1 MKQEPKAPQEQK
13 PLPKKPVGLA
23 GMTWEERLTSHNRA
37 EAEWKAKHG
46 DKLPKV
52 H

>member
-13 PLPKKPVGLA
+13 PKPKGTA
-23 GMTWEERLTSHNRA
+23 GMTWEERLASHNQGM
-37 EAEWKAKHG
+37 AEWKAKHG

>member
-13 PLPKKPVGLA
+13 PKPKPKGTA
-23 GMTWEERLTSHNRA
+23 GMTWEEQLACHNRA

>member
-13 PLPKKPVGLA
+13 PKPKGTA
-23 GMTWEERLTSHNRA
+23 GMTWEERLASHNRA
-37 EAEWKAKHG
+37 AAEWKAKHG